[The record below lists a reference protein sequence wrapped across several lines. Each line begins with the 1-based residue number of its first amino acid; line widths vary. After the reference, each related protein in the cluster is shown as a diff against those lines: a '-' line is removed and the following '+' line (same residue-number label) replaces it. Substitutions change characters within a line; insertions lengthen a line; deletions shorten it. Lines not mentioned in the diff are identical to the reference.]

1 MYYTRSMSKKIK
13 SQIYS
18 VSGTHCHACEILIEK
33 EIKAIPG
40 ISSVEAS
47 TTNQTVKIVGKNIPN
62 VSKLNKIFS
71 ESGYEFSDQ
80 LVTRNS
86 KLLTP
91 NIFISLFISLL
102 ALCIFYILNSS
113 GILPNIS
120 VNNSSSLGLF
130 FAFGLVAGLST
141 CAALVGGLVLSL
153 SKQWQ
158 KLYSTS
164 DSVVT
169 RLAPTLLFTTGRVVL
184 FAMFGA
190 LLGLVGSYFRLS
202 ITTGSIITIL
212 VSVLMLTL
220 GLQMLGIK
228 YFSRF
233 QLSLPKSITGNIAD
247 EKNFSGKL
255 APFILGGLTFFLPC
269 GFTLTAQS
277 LALASGSPFNAA
289 LIMGS
294 FALGTFIPL
303 TLIGYSS
310 VATATNKTNSAY
322 FSQVAGILVI
332 VFALF
337 NIKSQMAVLGYEL
350 PSTPAPSAQAS
361 TVPIVNGVQI
371 IKMDA
376 SATGYSPSTFTIK
389 AGLPVRWEITDRG
402 TAGCTNAV
410 ISRTL
415 FTGQINLVPGTTSVK
430 EFTAPTT
437 PGTYRFSCWM
447 GMISGTIEVVN

>member
-1 MYYTRSMSKKIK
+1 MSKTIK
-13 SQIYS
+13 SVTYS
-18 VSGTHCHACEILIEK
+18 VSGTHCHACEIIIEK
-33 EIKAIPG
+33 EIKNLPG
-40 ISSVEAS
+40 VKMVEAS
-47 TTNQTVKIVGKNIPN
+47 TANQSVKIVGKHLPDIA
-62 VSKLNKIFS
+62 SLNKIFVD
-71 ESGYEFSDQ
+71 SGYTFSSD
-80 LVTRNS
+80 
-86 KLLTP
+86 KLAEKIKP
-91 NIFISLFISLL
+91 NIYISLFITFLV
-102 ALCIFYILNSS
+102 LCIFYILNAS

-130 FAFGLVAGLST
+130 FTFGLVAGLST

-158 KLYSTS
+158 NLYSKS
-164 DSVVT
+164 DSIVT
-169 RLAPTLLFTTGRVVL
+169 RLTPTILFNLGRVIL
-184 FAMFGA
+184 FAIFGA
-190 LLGLVGSYFRLS
+190 ILGMVGSYFRLS
-202 ITTGSIITIL
+202 ITVGSVITIL
-212 VSVLMLTL
+212 VSLLMLAL

-233 QLSLPKSITGNIAD
+233 QIALPKSITGNIAD

-277 LALASGSPFNAA
+277 LALASGSPITAA
-289 LIMGS
+289 LIMGM

-303 TLIGYSS
+303 LLIGYSS
-310 VATATNKTNSAY
+310 VASSTNKNTSAY

-332 VFALF
+332 IFALF
-337 NIKSQMAVLGYEL
+337 NIKSQLSVLGYDL
-350 PSTPAPSAQAS
+350 PKTSSATAQVT

-376 SATGYSPSTFTIK
+376 SANGYSPSTFTIK
-389 AGLPVRWEITDRG
+389 ASLPVRWEITDRG

-410 ISRTL
+410 ISRSL

-447 GMISGTIEVVN
+447 GMISGSIEVVI

>member
-1 MYYTRSMSKKIK
+1 MISK
-13 SQIYS
+13 IYS

-33 EIKAIPG
+33 EIKNLSG
-40 ISSVEAS
+40 IKSVQAS
-47 TTNQTVKIVGKNIPN
+47 TVNQTVTITGKNIPDI
-62 VSKLNKIFS
+62 SKLNIIFK
-71 ESGYEFSDQ
+71 ESGYKFFPPLSRGGQEGF
-80 LVTRNS
+80 V
-86 KLLTP
+86 P
-91 NIFISLFISLL
+91 NIFISIFIAFLV
-102 ALCIFYILNSS
+102 LCLFYILNSS

-130 FAFGLVAGLST
+130 FAFGFVAGLST

-158 KLYSTS
+158 KIYSSS

-169 RLAPTLLFTTGRVVL
+169 RLTPTLLFTTGRVVL
-184 FAMFGA
+184 FALFGA
-190 LLGLVGSYFRLS
+190 LLGLVGSYFRIS
-202 ITTGSIITIL
+202 ITAGSIITIL
-212 VSVLMLTL
+212 VSVLMLAL

-228 YFSRF
+228 YFSHF
-233 QLSLPKSITGNIAD
+233 QLSLPKSITSNIAD
-247 EKNFSGKL
+247 EKNFSGKF

-277 LALASGSPFNAA
+277 LALASGSPLNAA
-289 LIMGS
+289 LIMGA

-303 TLIGYSS
+303 VIIGYSS
-310 VATATNKTNSAY
+310 VVSLSNKNTSAY

-332 VFALF
+332 IFALF
-337 NIKSQMAVLGYEL
+337 NIKSQLSVLGYEL
-350 PSTPAPSAQAS
+350 PTTPTTTVAQVS
-361 TVPIVNGVQI
+361 TVSIINGVQV

-376 SATGYSPSTFTIK
+376 SASGYSPSTFTIK

-410 ISRTL
+410 ISRSL
-415 FTGQINLVPGTTSVK
+415 FQGQINLVPGTTSVK

>member
-1 MYYTRSMSKKIK
+1 MSKTIK
-13 SQIYS
+13 SVTYS
-18 VSGTHCHACEILIEK
+18 VSGTHCHACEIIIEK
-33 EIKAIPG
+33 EIKNLPG
-40 ISSVEAS
+40 IKSVEAS
-47 TTNQTVKIVGKNIPN
+47 TANQSVKIVGKHLPDI
-62 VSKLNKIFS
+62 SKLNKIFS
-71 ESGYEFSDQ
+71 ESGYIFSSSSAPAHQ
-80 LVTRNS
+80 RTAI
-86 KLLTP
+86 P

-102 ALCIFYILNSS
+102 VLCLFYILNSS
-113 GILPNIS
+113 GVLPNIS

-158 KLYSTS
+158 NLYSKS
-164 DSVVT
+164 DS
-169 RLAPTLLFTTGRVVL
+169 LATHLTPTLLFTTGRVVL
-184 FAMFGA
+184 FALFGA

-202 ITTGSIITIL
+202 ITTGSVITIL
-212 VSVLMLTL
+212 VSVLMLSL

-233 QLSLPKSITGNIAD
+233 QLSLPKSIIGNIAD
-247 EKNFSGKL
+247 EKKFEGKF

-277 LALASGSPFNAA
+277 LALASGSPLTAA
-289 LIMGS
+289 LIMGT

-303 TLIGYSS
+303 LLIGYSS
-310 VATATNKTNSAY
+310 VASSTNKTTSAY

-332 VFALF
+332 AFALF
-337 NIKSQMAVLGYEL
+337 NIKSQLNVLGVGAL
-350 PSTPAPSAQAS
+350 LAKAQPANTVSA
-361 TVPIVNGVQI
+361 TVPIINGVQV

-376 SATGYSPSTFTIK
+376 SATGYTPSTFTIK
-389 AGLPVRWEITDRG
+389 AGLPTRWEVTDKG

-415 FTGQINLVPGTTSVK
+415 FTGQINLVPGTTSIK

-447 GMISGTIEVVN
+447 GMISGTIEVVQ

>member
-1 MYYTRSMSKKIK
+1 MKNIK
-13 SQIYS
+13 SVVYS

-33 EIKAIPG
+33 EIKNLPG
-40 ISSVEAS
+40 VKSVEAS
-47 TTNQTVKIVGKNIPN
+47 TASSNVKITGKNIPN
-62 VSKLNKIFS
+62 LSKLNNMFK
-71 ESGYEFSDQ
+71 ESGYIFLPLSSKGDQ
-80 LVTRNS
+80 GGF
-86 KLLTP
+86 KP
-91 NIFISLFISLL
+91 NLFISLFISFLI
-102 ALCIFYILNSS
+102 LCLFYILNSS
-113 GILPNIS
+113 GILPNIE

-158 KLYSTS
+158 KLYSNS
-164 DSVVT
+164 DSVAT
-169 RLAPTLLFTTGRVVL
+169 RLTPTILFNLGRVMF
-184 FAMFGA
+184 FALFGA
-190 LLGLVGSYFRLS
+190 ILGIIGSYFRLS
-202 ITTGSIITIL
+202 ITAGSVITIL
-212 VSVLMLTL
+212 VSLLMLAL

-247 EKNFSGKL
+247 EKNFSGKF

-277 LALASGSPFNAA
+277 LALASGSPLTAA
-289 LIMGS
+289 LIMGT

-303 TLIGYSS
+303 LLIGYSS
-310 VATATNKTNSAY
+310 VASSQNKNTSAY

-337 NIKSQMAVLGYEL
+337 NINSQLTVLGFSFSK
-350 PSTPAPSAQAS
+350 STTYDLQPNSQ
-361 TVPIVNGVQI
+361 TVPTVNGVQV

-376 SATGYSPSTFTIK
+376 SATGYTPSTFTIK

-410 ISRTL
+410 ISRSL
-415 FTGQINLVPGTTSVK
+415 FQGQINLVPGTTSIK
-430 EFTAPTT
+430 EFTAPTS

-447 GMISGTIEVVN
+447 GMISGTIEVVK

>member
-1 MYYTRSMSKKIK
+1 MSKTIK
-13 SQIYS
+13 SVTYS

-33 EIKAIPG
+33 EIKNLPG
-40 ISSVEAS
+40 VKLVEAS
-47 TTNQTVKIVGKNIPN
+47 TANESVKIVGKHLPDIA
-62 VSKLNKIFS
+62 SLNKIFS
-71 ESGYEFSDQ
+71 DSGYIFSDS
-80 LVTRNS
+80 LTS
-86 KLLTP
+86 DKLRSVSP
-91 NIFISLFISLL
+91 NLFISLL
-102 ALCIFYILNSS
+102 ISFLILCLFYILNSS

-120 VNNSSSLGLF
+120 VNNSSSLGIF

-158 KLYSTS
+158 KLYSNS

-169 RLAPTLLFTTGRVVL
+169 RLTPTILFNLGRVVL
-184 FAMFGA
+184 FALFGA
-190 LLGLVGSYFRLS
+190 ILGMVGSYFRLS
-202 ITTGSIITIL
+202 ITTGSVITIL
-212 VSVLMLTL
+212 VSVLMLAL
-220 GLQMLGIK
+220 GLQMLGFK

-233 QLSLPKSITGNIAD
+233 QIALPKSITSSIAD

-255 APFILGGLTFFLPC
+255 APFVLGGLTFFLPC

-277 LALASGSPFNAA
+277 LALASGSPTTAA
-289 LIMGS
+289 LIMGM

-303 TLIGYSS
+303 LLIGYSS
-310 VATATNKTNSAY
+310 VATSQNKNTSAY

-332 VFALF
+332 LFALF
-337 NIKSQMAVLGYEL
+337 NIKSQATVLGFNFIS
-350 PSTPAPSAQAS
+350 PKAPSFQSS
-361 TVPIVNGVQI
+361 TVPIINGVQV

-376 SATGYSPSTFTIK
+376 SASGYSPSTFTIK
-389 AGLPVRWEITDRG
+389 ASLPVRWEITDRG

-410 ISRTL
+410 ISRSL

>member
-1 MYYTRSMSKKIK
+1 MHSKT
-13 SQIYS
+13 YS

-33 EIKAIPG
+33 EIKALPG
-40 ISSVEAS
+40 IKMVEAS
-47 TTNQTVKIVGKNIPN
+47 TNNQSVKIVGKYLPDI
-62 VSKLNKIFS
+62 SKLNNIFK
-71 ESGYEFSDQ
+71 ESGYEFSNQ

-86 KLLTP
+86 QLLTP
-91 NIFISLFISLL
+91 NLFVSIFISLLI
-102 ALCIFYILNSS
+102 LCIFYILNSS

-120 VNNSSSLGLF
+120 VNNSSSLGIF

-158 KLYSTS
+158 KLYSNS
-164 DSVVT
+164 DSVTT
-169 RLAPTLLFTTGRVVL
+169 RLTPTIIFNLGRVIL
-184 FAMFGA
+184 FALFGA
-190 LLGLVGSYFRLS
+190 ILGLVGSYFRLS

-212 VSVLMLTL
+212 VSVLMLAL
-220 GLQMLGIK
+220 GLQMLGVK

-233 QLSLPKSITGNIAD
+233 QLSLPKSITGSIAD
-247 EKNFSGKL
+247 EKNFSGKF
-255 APFILGGLTFFLPC
+255 APFVLGGLTFFLPC

-277 LALASGSPFNAA
+277 LALASGSPLTAA
-289 LIMGS
+289 LIMGT

-303 TLIGYSS
+303 LLIGYSS
-310 VATATNKTNSAY
+310 VASSTNKTTSAY

-337 NIKSQMAVLGYEL
+337 NIKSQLAVLGYEL
-350 PSTPAPSAQAS
+350 PSTPTATAQIS
-361 TVPIVNGVQI
+361 TVPVVNGVQI

-376 SATGYSPSTFTIK
+376 SSTGYTPDTFTIK

-415 FTGQINLVPGTTSVK
+415 FTGQISLVPGTTSVR

-447 GMISGTIEVVN
+447 GMISGSIEVVN

>member
-1 MYYTRSMSKKIK
+1 MSNKKNK
-13 SQIYS
+13 SVTYS

-33 EIKAIPG
+33 EIKSMKG
-40 ISSVEAS
+40 INSVDAS
-47 TTNQTVKIVGKNIPN
+47 TNNQSVTITGKNIPN
-62 VSKLNKIFS
+62 ISKLNKMFK
-71 ESGYEFSDQ
+71 ESGYTFFLPLSSKGDQ
-80 LVTRNS
+80 GGFR
-86 KLLTP
+86 P
-91 NIFISLFISLL
+91 NIFLSLFISFLI
-102 ALCIFYILNSS
+102 LCLFYILNSS

-120 VNNSSSLGLF
+120 VNNSSSLGVF

-158 KLYSTS
+158 SLYSKS
-164 DSVVT
+164 DSIVT
-169 RLAPTLLFTTGRVVL
+169 KLTPTLLFNSGRIIL
-184 FAMFGA
+184 FALFGA

-202 ITTGSIITIL
+202 ITAGSVITIL
-212 VSVLMLTL
+212 VSVLMLAL

-247 EKNFSGKL
+247 EKNFSGKF

-277 LALASGSPFNAA
+277 LALASGSPLSAA
-289 LIMGS
+289 LIMGA

-310 VATATNKTNSAY
+310 IATSTNKNTSAY

-337 NIKSQMAVLGYEL
+337 NINSQATVLGFSV
-350 PSTPAPSAQAS
+350 PSTAPTFQSS
-361 TVPIVNGVQI
+361 TVPAINGVQI

-376 SATGYSPSTFTIK
+376 TSTGYSPSSFTIK
-389 AGLPVRWEITDRG
+389 AGLPTRWEVTDKG

-430 EFTAPTT
+430 EFTAPAV

-447 GMISGTIEVVN
+447 GMISGTIEVIN